1 MRKFLAKFWQIKFN
15 NIQKKV
21 IIQHGQVRF
30 IQKHK
35 LGLTFEKINQYN
47 LPYWDERRKKHDY
60 LKRYRKSTGQIS
72 ASIHVKIISINI
84 RRKIPGHPWKH
95 GGITVSGPYGV
106 TLLIPLTRRLRR
118 AVVHGVSVRLVVA
131 KWGGRE
137 EGRHGNLGLAEANY
151 YIGMDKHPGST
162 GIAQGTGFSIL
173 W

>member
-95 GGITVSGPYGV
+95 GGITVSGPSKVETMCFLSGLYW
-106 TLLIPLTRRLRR
+106 TLL
-118 AVVHGVSVRLVVA
+118 VRCFAHYYLSAWCAGRDFCLISAGTNVLF
-131 KWGGRE
+131 WG
-137 EGRHGNLGLAEANY
+137 
-151 YIGMDKHPGST
+151 
-162 GIAQGTGFSIL
+162 
-173 W
+173 